1 MSDNLTKYFLLQ
13 RNKSYKHELLLLCP
27 GDIISNLAVN
37 RGKRDTN
44 WMIVFYCALAP
55 VPRPPLLLRVP
66 ATVPAPNKKKFIS
79 TITDH

>member
-13 RNKSYKHELLLLCP
+13 RNKSYKPELLLLCP

-44 WMIVFYCALAP
+44 WMIEFYCALAP
-55 VPRPPLLLRVP
+55 VPASTPPP
-66 ATVPAPNKKKFIS
+66 GSSNGSGSK
-79 TITDH
+79 